1 MKDIVVF
8 KKNQEEYQYTLLI
21 TFDKEEDLDI
31 WLDTTLEN
39 KDDLII
45 TKQLKNRH
53 SRQQFKNSDKNLK
66 RVKYLMNKF

>member
-8 KKNQEEYQYTLLI
+8 KKNQEKYQYTLLI

-31 WLDTTLEN
+31 WLDATLEN
-39 KDDLII
+39 KDDLMI